1 MVKKKSVRIQMP
13 QLNLFTKN
21 HAHIM
26 FNGEDHYLDIID
38 CTFQRKK
45 EHLNGSGD
53 ITNNSY
59 FMQTKFNQIYLRH
72 VASAK

>member
-1 MVKKKSVRIQMP
+1 MP

-59 FMQTKFNQIYLRH
+59 FMQTKFN
-72 VASAK
+72 